1 MADKKQIVYCD
12 DQQRF
17 RDEFTSRHKEYY
29 DIVTV
34 EDTRDLLKKIDQFKK
49 LPDLVLIDL
58 YHPRDDDITYEQ
70 KRLLAEESLA
80 KLDKQIDETN
90 QFVLNAWEPGGLEV
104 LRLIRQKYSLEKLRI
119 AFYTQKGLVLLSDA
133 ELREAKQLGVDWLIK
148 KKLSPR
154 TEKVW
159 MDQMMMTTLTPSAIN
174 SIKLY
179 KWGLAVSWLITGL
192 LLSRLF
198 FSADTFADIASTVLI
213 GILSAIASFLVAP
226 LIEKISQ

>member
-1 MADKKQIVYCD
+1 MADKKQIIYCE

-17 RDEFTSRHKEYY
+17 RDEFINRHKAYY

-34 EDTRDLLKKIDQFKK
+34 DDTRDLLKTIEQFKK

-58 YHPRDDDITYEQ
+58 YHPRENDESYEQ

-80 KLDKQIDETN
+80 KLDKQIEETN
-90 QFVLNAWEPGGLEV
+90 QFVLRAWEPGGLEV
-104 LRLIRQKYSLEKLRI
+104 LRLIREKYPPDKLRI
-119 AFYTQKGLVLLSDA
+119 AFYTQKGLVLLSDS

-159 MDQMMMTTLTPSAIN
+159 MDQMMMTTVAPNTAN

-198 FSADTFADIASTVLI
+198 FSADTFSDIASTVVI
-213 GILSAIASFLVAP
+213 GLLSAIAAFLISP
-226 LIEKISQ
+226 LIEK